1 MHVRNF
7 SLRGRQMTDALV
19 SDARAWAN
27 KLVLRES
34 RGPGDTENA
43 MRRLSARYGLDYGAL
58 WGLRYR
64 PPKRIF
70 ADVYFALAAAYQAE
84 CERQQRVL
92 AHDIAKTK
100 AIAGAHHP
108 AVRAAEAVVGAGD
121 SKSS

>member
-1 MHVRNF
+1 MKA
-7 SLRGRQMTDALV
+7 DALV
-19 SDARAWAN
+19 ADARDWAN

-43 MRRLSARYGLDYGAL
+43 MRRLAARYGGLDYGAL

-84 CERQQRVL
+84 CERQQRL
-92 AHDIAKTK
+92 LQHDIATTK
-100 AIAGAHHP
+100 AIAGARNS
-108 AVRAAEAVVGAGD
+108 AVVAAEAVVGAPD
-121 SKSS
+121 SKSC

>member
-1 MHVRNF
+1 MNA
-7 SLRGRQMTDALV
+7 DALV
-19 SDARAWAN
+19 ADAREWAN
-27 KLVLRES
+27 KLTVRES

-58 WGLRYR
+58 WALRYR

-84 CERQQRVL
+84 CERQQRLL

-100 AIAGAHHP
+100 AIAGARNS
-108 AVRAAEAVVGAGD
+108 AVVAAEAVVGAGD
-121 SKSS
+121 DETD